1 MRYKDIIKYLDT
13 VDLDSKPICINKYSK
28 IHDPLM
34 YVEIMK
40 SHVESVPENKRYRN
54 WGAIGAKNNLELVVK
69 YYKNKEKNKK

>member
-13 VDLDSKPICINKYSK
+13 VDLDKPIVLDKSTK

-34 YVEIMK
+34 FVEIMK
-40 SHVESVPENKRYRN
+40 SHVENVPKEKRLRN
-54 WGAIGAKNNLELVVK
+54 HSAKGAKNNLELVVK